1 MGAAGAQRRRHG
13 VTALLWLL
21 LAARCGAVAATGAC
35 AAQLDASGPYDKS
48 NTNFTFDVL
57 AAADVNVTAFA
68 VRLLSAS
75 RAQATVTVRFKEESW
90 AANTLA
96 WQPVAAARDGWL
108 QGVARFTLS
117 QPLRAGVQSAF
128 VLECSSNNIRYNF
141 QPYLAGVQTAAV
153 TDGTLSILPGTSNG
167 RVRYFA
173 GFVGYTLNTPAC
185 ASISAPFPPPSPP
198 PSTFTLPALPA
209 GSVYVYSEADLL
221 AAIANP
227 AVTDV
232 VLAASF
238 KLSGTPVTI
247 PSTSTLL
254 SISGNAASCALA
266 AVGSPPPF
274 DYDYSSDVAPVYSPL
289 SSAVC
294 TIDGATMSQILVV
307 ETESLALSNLQLING
322 WTGFWSYGGGENG
335 GAVFMSDAATAAT
348 CTSLLEVNGCVF
360 AGDGAY
366 EAGARVRALVQY
378 GFSQQMEQ
386 PKCNPLKITERDI
399 SDEHVNALYTEL
411 FRRASDFRK
420 HATRELRFTRQELQ
434 SNHREEGIA
443 EADEAPSPRASE
455 ADPPAAKSGGDG
467 DALDSKPLAAAPT
480 DIDFTLRTRQSLS
493 SRLVSAAKRSAKT
506 FFVHAVS
513 TLSGNEAPHIAA
525 SQVHELSRDFK
536 LQELLSW
543 SQVHLHAPPM
553 RWAHHEIVDCIE
565 HLYAHL
571 FCEHWCVAGASTAQR
586 RHN

>member
-1 MGAAGAQRRRHG
+1 MSPRISYFTYFLGICLGFSCG
-13 VTALLWLL
+13 SIFLWSLW
-21 LAARCGAVAATGAC
+21 AVA
-35 AAQLDASGPYDKS
+35 L
-48 NTNFTFDVL
+48 FI
-57 AAADVNVTAFA
+57 
-68 VRLLSAS
+68 
-75 RAQATVTVRFKEESW
+75 
-90 AANTLA
+90 
-96 WQPVAAARDGWL
+96 ARK
-108 QGVARFTLS
+108 QGVDDDTRQKFTD
-117 QPLRAGVQSAF
+117 
-128 VLECSSNNIRYNF
+128 SS
-141 QPYLAGVQTAAV
+141 
-153 TDGTLSILPGTSNG
+153 LSI
-167 RVRYFA
+167 
-173 GFVGYTLNTPAC
+173 FV
-185 ASISAPFPPPSPP
+185 
-198 PSTFTLPALPA
+198 
-209 GSVYVYSEADLL
+209 
-221 AAIANP
+221 
-227 AVTDV
+227 
-232 VLAASF
+232 
-238 KLSGTPVTI
+238 
-247 PSTSTLL
+247 
-254 SISGNAASCALA
+254 
-266 AVGSPPPF
+266 
-274 DYDYSSDVAPVYSPL
+274 
-289 SSAVC
+289 
-294 TIDGATMSQILVV
+294 
-307 ETESLALSNLQLING
+307 LALSVAYTPVAEAIMGVFGCQRIEDTYWLVADLREQCYTPRHYL
-322 WTGFWSYGGGENG
+322 YYKL
-335 GAVFMSDAATAAT
+335 AVFF
-348 CTSLLEVNGCVF
+348 LIIFVF
-360 AGDGAY
+360 GIPCFYIAIFFHFEIPQTVKRRKRD
-366 EAGARVRALVQY
+366 ARVRALVQY

-467 DALDSKPLAAAPT
+467 DAFDSKPLAAAPT

-571 FCEHWCVAGASTAQR
+571 FCEHWCVAGASTARR
-586 RHN
+586 RHS